1 MNLGPTLNPSKPG
14 YESLKRLFLSP
25 TRRAS
30 HPSPLI
36 RGFRPPLK
44 RGDRGG
50 QLAGGGV
57 ELQ

>member
-36 RGFRPPLK
+36 RG
-44 RGDRGG
+44 G
-50 QLAGGGV
+50 AGGGV